1 MYGSKRDN
9 GMGFHNFRSFN
20 LALLGKQTSRLL
32 TNTNTRCYKIFKMKY
47 FPNGDLLS
55 ASVGNNTNFV

>member
-1 MYGSKRDN
+1 
-9 GMGFHNFRSFN
+9 MGFHNFRSFN